1 MKNMKNIEREKVDL
15 KILIFK
21 SGCLILKSICLIL
34 LHVNTC
40 GASWLFRDSRGNVLL
55 HSRRAFSDVSSSV
68 HAFLLALSWLV
79 AAMSDLKMKK
89 VIFEFPSIT
98 AGFALEHP
106 LTHPTSYYS
115 CHQVLRIINSI
126 PGSSLHL
133 IPITCNSPAIQIA
146 TSVIRDHRYRSYVAR
161 LGPNWLAASLSKEAS

>member
-1 MKNMKNIEREKVDL
+1 MVLPGSSETK
-15 KILIFK
+15 
-21 SGCLILKSICLIL
+21 
-34 LHVNTC
+34 
-40 GASWLFRDSRGNVLL
+40 GNVLF
-55 HSRRAFSDVSSSV
+55 HSRRAFSGVSSSV
-68 HAFLLALSWLV
+68 HADLLALSWLV

-146 TSVIRDHRYRSYVAR
+146 TSVTRDHRYHSYVAR

>member
-1 MKNMKNIEREKVDL
+1 
-15 KILIFK
+15 
-21 SGCLILKSICLIL
+21 
-34 LHVNTC
+34 
-40 GASWLFRDSRGNVLL
+40 
-55 HSRRAFSDVSSSV
+55 
-68 HAFLLALSWLV
+68 
-79 AAMSDLKMKK
+79 MKK

-115 CHQVLRIINSI
+115 CHQVLRSINSI
-126 PGSSLHL
+126 TGSSLHL

-161 LGPNWLAASLSKEAS
+161 LGPIGSLLLFPKRLPSSPKSLYLGRGLS